1 MIQNLVY
8 EFRGINNNFIQ
19 KASKISFK
27 LCFVKNDSLT
37 ANTGESRGIEI
48 VIKSDLDQILLCQ
61 KKMVLKRESCH
72 GIRVHLQRD
81 VSMATNQT
89 PFPLTP
95 VSCFRSMNLAWNN

>member
-27 LCFVKNDSLT
+27 LCFVKNDSVT
-37 ANTGESRGIEI
+37 PNKGESQGIKI

-61 KKMVLKRESCH
+61 KKCFLRE
-72 GIRVHLQRD
+72 RVVMGLE
-81 VSMATNQT
+81 SIYSET
-89 PFPLTP
+89 FPWQQIKHHFL
-95 VSCFRSMNLAWNN
+95 